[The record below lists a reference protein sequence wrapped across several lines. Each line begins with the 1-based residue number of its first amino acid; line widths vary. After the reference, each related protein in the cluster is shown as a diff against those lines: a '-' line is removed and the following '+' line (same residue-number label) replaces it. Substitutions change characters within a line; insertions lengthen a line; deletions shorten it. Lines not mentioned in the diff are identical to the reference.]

1 MPHSAPATRT
11 ANPDVSVAKS
21 FNVPGTGTT
30 RRRLPPLRLM
40 HRTYAPNDLL
50 KKITV
55 ARHRPRPGPAIR
67 SL

>member
-21 FNVPGTGTT
+21 FNVPGKGTT
-30 RRRLPPLRLM
+30 RRRLPPLRLV

-50 KKITV
+50 KKSRSHGTDLGQ
-55 ARHRPRPGPAIR
+55 GPQ
-67 SL
+67 SGV